1 MTPPSLAS
9 QWADELAL
17 HAPTLKVFVYNGWSK
32 LEVPITEY
40 DVELE
45 ENRRKAKRG
54 ISKGTKAS
62 KSGRRK
68 GRRSR
73 NPTYSDDEDDMD
85 VDESAV
91 ASDAS
96 EYGNEDEG
104 EEVLDWCSYIN
115 TFDVCITTYNVLRQ
129 DFTVARAP
137 PIRPRRIDVMYS
149 NVERARSP
157 LVMCEWYR
165 VIMDEVQMVGG
176 GKTE

>member
-45 ENRRKAKRG
+45 RNRRKINKSKRTEVSAKSNRQ
-54 ISKGTKAS
+54 K
-62 KSGRRK
+62 RK
-68 GRRSR
+68 L
-73 NPTYSDDEDDMD
+73 TYSNNEDGMD
-85 VDESAV
+85 VDEPEITSGMNGEV
-91 ASDAS
+91 D
-96 EYGNEDEG
+96 G
-104 EEVLDWCSYIN
+104 EEGSETTLDWCSYIN

-137 PIRPRRIDVMYS
+137 PIRPRRVDVTYS